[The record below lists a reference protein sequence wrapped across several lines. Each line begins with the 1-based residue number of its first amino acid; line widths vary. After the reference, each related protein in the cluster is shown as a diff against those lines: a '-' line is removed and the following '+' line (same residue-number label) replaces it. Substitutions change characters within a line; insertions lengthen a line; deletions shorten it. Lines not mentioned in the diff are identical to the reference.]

1 MKRSLLGYKVT
12 VVSTMNTPRARTL
25 ILSAFDSEN
34 FRRIST
40 RGFLYR
46 LTRFKKKIKQC
57 IGHCRTLLA
66 KEKFDILF
74 IVDHMG
80 KEDFSS
86 FALLLLRERE
96 RERDD
101 LPKIGHNYGACTIYT
116 CIYVYTRCRRVY
128 TSITLYITCC

>member
-46 LTRFKKKIKQC
+46 LTRLKKKIKQC

-96 RERDD
+96 RETTYLKLAIIMGRV
-101 LPKIGHNYGACTIYT
+101 LSIH
-116 CIYVYTRCRRVY
+116 VYT
-128 TSITLYITCC
+128 YILGAGECIHL